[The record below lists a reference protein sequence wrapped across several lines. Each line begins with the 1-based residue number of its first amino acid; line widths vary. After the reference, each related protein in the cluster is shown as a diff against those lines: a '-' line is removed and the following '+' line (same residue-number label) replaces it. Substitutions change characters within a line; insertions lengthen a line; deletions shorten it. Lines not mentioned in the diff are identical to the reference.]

1 MNVIDK
7 HIYFRTNNGTL
18 KLKSRILIYQLAWVF
33 FIKHSGVI
41 NLDEILLIIEKVDC
55 VNLCNLRK
63 KTFVSKTKFSWFFII
78 FNWCEWKLYV
88 WL

>member
-7 HIYFRTNNGTL
+7 HIYFLTNKDTL
-18 KLKSRILIYQLAWVF
+18 KLESRILIYQLAWVF

-41 NLDEILLIIEKVDC
+41 NLDEILLVTEKVDC

-63 KTFVSKTKFSWFFII
+63 KTFA
-78 FNWCEWKLYV
+78 
-88 WL
+88 